1 MEKMILITNLFTSIV
16 IVEAI
21 VWGVL
26 MMIGYLV
33 GNWITKKEIRV
44 KIFSTILIVW
54 TVLFTITIVI
64 FIIQNEKMLGELL
77 A

>member
-1 MEKMILITNLFTSIV
+1 MEKMILFTNLFTSIV

-26 MMIGYLV
+26 MMIGFLA
-33 GNWITKKEIRV
+33 GKWITKKERRV
-44 KIFSTILIVW
+44 KIFSTILIIW
-54 TVLFTITIVI
+54 TVLLTITIVI

>member
-1 MEKMILITNLFTSIV
+1 MEKMILFTNLFTSIV

-26 MMIGYLV
+26 MMIGYLA
-33 GNWITKKEIRV
+33 GNWITKKERRV

-54 TVLFTITIVI
+54 SVLLTITIVI